1 MARKCNEGGRFL
13 RFAEGLRPGIPACPQ
28 RFRPPDESSVN
39 PRADPAD
46 LRSMDPVG
54 IITALAV
61 AALVGLA
68 VLAAMASRIDN
79 AERFARLIR
88 DTKRLR
94 RMRAAAEAAPPP
106 GRRRH

>member
-1 MARKCNEGGRFL
+1 M
-13 RFAEGLRPGIPACPQ
+13 PAS
-28 RFRPPDESSVN
+28 RRGFRPHLETSVN
-39 PRADPAD
+39 RRADPVD
-46 LRSMDPVG
+46 LPAMDPVG

-61 AALVGLA
+61 TALVGLM
-68 VLAAMASRIDN
+68 VLAAMASRIDH

-94 RMRAAAEAAPPP
+94 RRRAAAEAAPPP

>member
-1 MARKCNEGGRFL
+1 MFRL
-13 RFAEGLRPGIPACPQ
+13 RSETT
-28 RFRPPDESSVN
+28 VN

-46 LRSMDPVG
+46 LTVMDPVG

-61 AALVGLA
+61 AARVGLA
-68 VLAAMASRIDN
+68 VLAAMASRIDH

-94 RMRAAAEAAPPP
+94 RMRAAAEATPPP
-106 GRRRH
+106 TRRRH